1 VGLTRGTLLA
11 GWQNSTVSL
20 ALLPPGA
27 LQADVCT
34 ITLAW
39 QLFEA
44 APVIV
49 AANRDEA
56 LGRPSEP
63 PAKRE
68 WEQTVVAPKD
78 AEAAGT
84 WIGYNEHGV
93 LVALTNRWTG
103 EKKDGDRSRGLLV
116 RDALG
121 YESAEDAIR
130 YVERDLDTRTYEGFN
145 LLAVDRTSALL
156 VEYDGIQRVRNLDPG
171 VHVIVN
177 VGADGNYEIPA
188 RREDAGIE
196 QAENASRLREALT
209 PEPGET
215 GTEWLDRA
223 SAAIS
228 DHEYGVC
235 LHRDGFG
242 TRSSS
247 LLFLGDD
254 DVSYQYAD
262 GPPCRT
268 PYEPVHADLALDRQ

>member
-1 VGLTRGTLLA
+1 
-11 GWQNSTVSL
+11 
-20 ALLPPGA
+20 
-27 LQADVCT
+27 VCT

-39 QLFEA
+39 QTFED

-56 LGRPSEP
+56 LDRPSDP
-63 PAKRE
+63 PEKRE
-68 WEQTVVAPKD
+68 WEQTVVAPRD
-78 AEAAGT
+78 AEAEGT
-84 WIGYNEHGV
+84 WIGYNEHGL

-103 EKKDGDRSRGLLV
+103 EENGGDRSRGLLV

-121 YESAEDAIR
+121 YESAEEAVR
-130 YVERDLDTRTYEGFN
+130 YVERDLDNRTYEGFN
-145 LLAVDRTSALL
+145 LLAVDRNSALL
-156 VEYDGIQRVRNLDPG
+156 VEYDGIRRVRNLEPG

-188 RREDAGIE
+188 RREDAGVE

-209 PEPGET
+209 PEPGER
-215 GTEWLDRA
+215 GQEWLDRA
-223 SAAIS
+223 SEAIS

-247 LLFLGDD
+247 LILLGEDD
-254 DVSYQYAD
+254 LSYRYAD

-268 PYEPVHADLALDRQ
+268 PYEPVLADLIPDLS